1 MFISKT
7 ESKIEIQL
15 RKNKYSAFGNWTQ
28 VACANV
34 TTIRNKL
41 SKLSIPIFEAQIFQK
56 ALIDFK
62 TKCIFFIYWSVFI
75 NLGRK
80 KNPQYWKT
88 KKFFKNQ
95 GFCFQ
100 PVTTA
105 NDGVQSDMERAY
117 RFSIFAENLKVL
129 SLNTFWEKT
138 WTSKKIK
145 SLISRDREWQ
155 STIGQYFKNIYL
167 WSVRYKR
174 FINIGYSVFLE
185 NVTKINNNWEKEIQQ

>member
-1 MFISKT
+1 MIISKT

-15 RKNKYSAFGNWTQ
+15 RKNKYSALGDWTQ

-80 KNPQYWKT
+80 KI
-88 KKFFKNQ
+88 KKK
-95 GFCFQ
+95 
-100 PVTTA
+100 P
-105 NDGVQSDMERAY
+105 
-117 RFSIFAENLKVL
+117 
-129 SLNTFWEKT
+129 
-138 WTSKKIK
+138 
-145 SLISRDREWQ
+145 
-155 STIGQYFKNIYL
+155 
-167 WSVRYKR
+167 
-174 FINIGYSVFLE
+174 NIGKQKSFLKIRVFVSSRWRPQMTACSRTWKEHIDFLYLL
-185 NVTKINNNWEKEIQQ
+185 KIWRFYL

>member
-1 MFISKT
+1 MHILHLLKRLYQPW
-7 ESKIEIQL
+7 KK
-15 RKNKYSAFGNWTQ
+15 KNK
-28 VACANV
+28 
-34 TTIRNKL
+34 
-41 SKLSIPIFEAQIFQK
+41 
-56 ALIDFK
+56 
-62 TKCIFFIYWSVFI
+62 
-75 NLGRK
+75 K
-80 KNPQYWKT
+80 KPQYWKT

-117 RFSIFAENLKVL
+117 RFSIFAENLKVQ

-167 WSVRYKR
+167 CSVRYKR
-174 FINIGYSVFLE
+174 FIKIGYSVFLE
-185 NVTKINNNWEKEIQQ
+185 NVTKKIIIGKKKYSNKITIRTK